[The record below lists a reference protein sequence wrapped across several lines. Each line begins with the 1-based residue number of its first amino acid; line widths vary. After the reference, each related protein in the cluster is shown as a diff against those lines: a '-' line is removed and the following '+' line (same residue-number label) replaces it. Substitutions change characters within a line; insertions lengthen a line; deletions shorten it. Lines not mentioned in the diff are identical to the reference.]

1 LWEPGAISPRYALG
15 LSETWMFQ
23 TGKGRK
29 GEDRRSMLSLIRFSA
44 DQPKDLELHLVERQS
59 ILIWPGASLM
69 LRIWEEAV
77 GG

>member
-1 LWEPGAISPRYALG
+1 
-15 LSETWMFQ
+15 
-23 TGKGRK
+23 
-29 GEDRRSMLSLIRFSA
+29 MLSLIRFSA

>member
-1 LWEPGAISPRYALG
+1 
-15 LSETWMFQ
+15 MFQ

-29 GEDRRSMLSLIRFSA
+29 GADRRSMLSLIRFSA